1 MRWFTYPVFLLL
13 YHIGIKGMIALLI
26 FVVVSGLT
34 LQLLLS
40 AGSSWTLV
48 LSGYLSAS
56 TLWLLQ
62 REIGRLSDSSE
73 QLSGSATEEPSGN
86 TEELLIQPLM
96 SQFQQRLNTSIR
108 KQQLLQQRLDEIS
121 HSSQELDQSAESVTR
136 SAEQQSDAAGT
147 AAAAVEEL
155 NVSIHEV
162 TRLAND
168 SRHTSLDA
176 SKQLETSILQLHEL
190 VSNIAD
196 IADQAVATNTLM
208 RELSLNSEK
217 ISKMSGV
224 IQGIAD
230 QTNLLS
236 LNAAIEAARA
246 GASGKGF
253 AVVADEVRNLA
264 RHSQESAAEI
274 SRNIESVQQ
283 HIASTTEKMSRL
295 SDSASQSLKNSDQV
309 RFQLDTVCGRTQ
321 ALTEQVIQVAVSTEQ
336 QSLAVAEIAAL
347 ADRVSQG
354 NAANLHSAAQART
367 IAHHLS
373 QLTG

>member
-1 MRWFTYPVFLLL
+1 MRWVTYPVFLLL
-13 YHIGIKGMIALLI
+13 YHVGIKGMNALVIFIAL
-26 FVVVSGLT
+26 SGLA
-34 LQLLLS
+34 LQ
-40 AGSSWTLV
+40 LV
-48 LSGYLSAS
+48 LSVGASGSLLITGYLGAS

-62 REIGRLSDSSE
+62 SE
-73 QLSGSATEEPSGN
+73 VHHLRNSYAQQPASATDERYDG
-86 TEELLIQPLM
+86 TTGFLLQPVM
-96 SQFQQRLNTSIR
+96 HPFQQRLNTSMR
-108 KQQLLQQRLDEIS
+108 QQQLLQQRLDEIS
-121 HSSQELDQSAESVTR
+121 HSSQELEQSAESVTR

-162 TRLAND
+162 TRLADD

-176 SKQLETSILQLHEL
+176 SKQLETSIQQLLEL
-190 VSNIAD
+190 VANISD
-196 IADQAVATNTLM
+196 IADQAAATNVLM
-208 RELSLNSEK
+208 HELSAYSEK

-264 RHSQESAAEI
+264 RHSQESAAGI

-283 HIASTTEKMSRL
+283 HIASTSEKMSRL
-295 SDSASQSLKNSDQV
+295 SDSASQSLKS
-309 RFQLDTVCGRTQ
+309 
-321 ALTEQVIQVAVSTEQ
+321 S
-336 QSLAVAEIAAL
+336 
-347 ADRVSQG
+347 
-354 NAANLHSAAQART
+354 
-367 IAHHLS
+367 
-373 QLTG
+373 

>member
-208 RELSLNSEK
+208 RELSSNSEK

-246 GASGKGF
+246 GDSGKGF

-295 SDSASQSLKNSDQV
+295 SDSASQSLKSSDQV

>member
-13 YHIGIKGMIALLI
+13 YHIGIKGMNALLI
-26 FVVVSGLT
+26 FVVVSGLG

-40 AGSSWTLV
+40 AGFSWTLV
-48 LSGYLSAS
+48 LSGYLGAS

-62 REIGRLSDSSE
+62 SEIRRLSDSSA
-73 QLSGSATEEPSGN
+73 QLSASATDEPSGS
-86 TEELLIQPLM
+86 TGELLIQPLV

-108 KQQLLQQRLDEIS
+108 QQQLLQQRLDEIS

-208 RELSLNSEK
+208 RELSSNSEK

-246 GASGKGF
+246 GDSGKGF

-295 SDSASQSLKNSDQV
+295 SDSASQSLKSSDQV

>member
-1 MRWFTYPVFLLL
+1 MRWVTYPVFLLL
-13 YHIGIKGMIALLI
+13 YHVGIKGMNALVIFIAL
-26 FVVVSGLT
+26 SGLA

-40 AGSSWTLV
+40 VGASGSLLIT
-48 LSGYLSAS
+48 GYLSAS

-62 REIGRLSDSSE
+62 SEVHRLRNSYA
-73 QLSGSATEEPSGN
+73 QQPASATDERYDG
-86 TEELLIQPLM
+86 TTGLLLQPVVHP
-96 SQFQQRLNTSIR
+96 FQQRLNTSLR
-108 KQQLLQQRLDEIS
+108 QQQLLQQRLDEIS
-121 HSSQELDQSAESVTR
+121 HSSQELEQSAESVTR

-162 TRLAND
+162 TRLADD

-176 SKQLETSILQLHEL
+176 REQLETSIQQLNEL
-190 VSNIAD
+190 VANISD
-196 IADQAVATNTLM
+196 IADQAVATNVLM
-208 RELSLNSEK
+208 HELSAFSEK

-264 RHSQESAAEI
+264 RHSQESAAGI

-283 HIASTTEKMSRL
+283 HIASTSEKMSRL
-295 SDSASQSLKNSDQV
+295 SDSASQSLKSSDQV
-309 RFQLDTVCGRTQ
+309 RLQLDTVCSRTQ

-336 QSLAVAEIAAL
+336 QSLAVAEIATL
-347 ADRVSQG
+347 AERVSQG
-354 NAANLHSAAQART
+354 NEANLHSAAQART

>member
-1 MRWFTYPVFLLL
+1 MRWVTYPVFLLL
-13 YHIGIKGMIALLI
+13 YHVGIKGMNALVIFIAL
-26 FVVVSGLT
+26 SGLA

-40 AGSSWTLV
+40 VGASGSLLIT
-48 LSGYLSAS
+48 GYLSAS

-62 REIGRLSDSSE
+62 SEVHRLRNSYA
-73 QLSGSATEEPSGN
+73 QQPASATDERYDG
-86 TEELLIQPLM
+86 TTGLLLQPVVHP
-96 SQFQQRLNTSIR
+96 FQQRLNTSLR
-108 KQQLLQQRLDEIS
+108 QQQLLQQRLDEIS
-121 HSSQELDQSAESVTR
+121 HSSQELEQSAESVTR

-162 TRLAND
+162 TRLADD

-176 SKQLETSILQLHEL
+176 SKQLETSIQQLNEL
-190 VSNIAD
+190 VANISD
-196 IADQAVATNTLM
+196 IADQAVATNVLM
-208 RELSLNSEK
+208 HELSAFSEK

-264 RHSQESAAEI
+264 RHSQESAAGI

-283 HIASTTEKMSRL
+283 HIASTSEKMSRL
-295 SDSASQSLKNSDQV
+295 SDSASQSLKSSDQV
-309 RFQLDTVCGRTQ
+309 RLQLDTVCSRTQ

-336 QSLAVAEIAAL
+336 QSLAVAEIATL
-347 ADRVSQG
+347 AERVSQG
-354 NAANLHSAAQART
+354 NEANLHSAAQART

>member
-1 MRWFTYPVFLLL
+1 MQWLTYPVFLLL
-13 YHIGIKGMIALLI
+13 YQIGIKGVI
-26 FVVVSGLT
+26 V
-34 LQLLLS
+34 LLS
-40 AGSSWTLV
+40 ATT
-48 LSGYLSAS
+48 LSGLGLFLILPNPPVWPLLLTGYLGCA
-56 TLWLLQ
+56 TLGLLLT
-62 REIGRLSDSSE
+62 EVDHLSDRTSAE
-73 QLSGSATEEPSGN
+73 QSNCTGG
-86 TEELLIQPLM
+86 LLIQPLFR
-96 SQFQQRLNTSIR
+96 QFQQLLRASGR

-121 HSSQELDQSAESVTR
+121 HSSQELEQSAVSVTR

-155 NVSIHEV
+155 NVSINEV
-162 TRLAND
+162 TQLAD
-168 SRHTSLDA
+168 ASRHTSLDA
-176 SKQLETSILQLHEL
+176 STQLEESIQQLNEL
-190 VSNIAD
+190 VATVAD
-196 IADQAVATNTLM
+196 IAEQALATNALM
-208 RELSLNSEK
+208 RELSANSEA
-217 ISKMSGV
+217 INKMSGV

-274 SRNIESVQQ
+274 TRKIESVQH
-283 HIASTTEKMSRL
+283 HIASTGEKMSRL
-295 SDSASQSLKNSDQV
+295 SASANQSLQRSERV
-309 RFQLDTVCGRTQ
+309 RSQLDSVCGRTQ

-347 ADRVSQG
+347 AERVSQG
-354 NAANLHSAAQART
+354 NRDNLEAAAQART
-367 IAHHLS
+367 IAHHLT

>member
-13 YHIGIKGMIALLI
+13 YHIGIKGMNALLI
-26 FVVVSGLT
+26 FVVVSGLG

-40 AGSSWTLV
+40 AGFSWTLV

-62 REIGRLSDSSE
+62 SEIRRLSDSSE
-73 QLSGSATEEPSGN
+73 QDSASATDEPSGN
-86 TEELLIQPLM
+86 SRELLIQPLV
-96 SQFQQRLNTSIR
+96 SQFHQRLSSSIR
-108 KQQLLQQRLDEIS
+108 QQQLLQQRLDEIS

-208 RELSLNSEK
+208 RELSSNSEK

-295 SDSASQSLKNSDQV
+295 SDSASQSLKSSDQV
-309 RFQLDTVCGRTQ
+309 RFQLDAVCGRTQ